1 MFLGHSISI
10 YPYAVYEKWLVCIS
24 TKAIVED
31 TCIADSMIWS
41 SGFNMFEY
49 KEQK

>member
-1 MFLGHSISI
+1 MLFTRND
-10 YPYAVYEKWLVCIS
+10 YVCIS

-41 SGFNMFEY
+41 GGFNMFEY